1 MSKRVRRSVRSKLKN
16 RRNRRNRQN
25 RTHKQRG
32 GKLPIPRGS
41 IAVMSL
47 DPKDLYSVPLPVSK
61 EMAEEILDM

>member
-1 MSKRVRRSVRSKLKN
+1 MSKRLRRSVRSKSKN
-16 RRNRRNRQN
+16 RRNRTR
-25 RTHKQRG
+25 KQRG

-47 DPKDLYSVPLPVSK
+47 DPKDLYSVPQPVSK

>member
-1 MSKRVRRSVRSKLKN
+1 MSKRVRRSVRSKSKN
-16 RRNRRNRQN
+16 RRNRRNR
-25 RTHKQRG
+25 THKQKG

>member
-16 RRNRRNRQN
+16 RRNKTR
-25 RTHKQRG
+25 KQRG

>member
-1 MSKRVRRSVRSKLKN
+1 MSKRLRRSVRSKLKN
-16 RRNRRNRQN
+16 RRNRTR
-25 RTHKQRG
+25 KQRG

-47 DPKDLYSVPLPVSK
+47 DPKNLYSVPLPVSK

>member
-16 RRNRRNRQN
+16 RRHRRNRT
-25 RTHKQRG
+25 RKQKG

>member
-1 MSKRVRRSVRSKLKN
+1 MSKRVRRSVRSKSK
-16 RRNRRNRQN
+16 NRRNRQN
-25 RTHKQRG
+25 RTHKQKG

>member
-1 MSKRVRRSVRSKLKN
+1 MSKRVRRSVRSKSK
-16 RRNRRNRQN
+16 NRRNRQN
-25 RTHKQRG
+25 RTRKQIG

-47 DPKDLYSVPLPVSK
+47 DPKDLYSVPQPVSK

>member
-1 MSKRVRRSVRSKLKN
+1 MSKRVRRSVRSKSKN
-16 RRNRRNRQN
+16 RRNKTR
-25 RTHKQRG
+25 KQIG

-47 DPKDLYSVPLPVSK
+47 DPKDLYSVPQPVSK

>member
-1 MSKRVRRSVRSKLKN
+1 MSKRVRRSVRSKSKN
-16 RRNRRNRQN
+16 RRNKTR
-25 RTHKQRG
+25 KQRG

>member
-16 RRNRRNRQN
+16 RRNKTR
-25 RTHKQRG
+25 KQKG
-32 GKLPIPRGS
+32 GKLPSPRGS

>member
-1 MSKRVRRSVRSKLKN
+1 MSKRVRRSVRSKSKN
-16 RRNRRNRQN
+16 RRNKT
-25 RTHKQRG
+25 RTQKG

>member
-16 RRNRRNRQN
+16 RRNKTR
-25 RTHKQRG
+25 KQRG

-47 DPKDLYSVPLPVSK
+47 DPKDLYSVPQPVSK

>member
-1 MSKRVRRSVRSKLKN
+1 MSKRVRRSVRSKSKN
-16 RRNRRNRQN
+16 RRNKTR
-25 RTHKQRG
+25 KQRG

-47 DPKDLYSVPLPVSK
+47 DPKDLYSVPQPVSK

>member
-16 RRNRRNRQN
+16 RRNRLN
-25 RTHKQRG
+25 RTRKQKG

>member
-1 MSKRVRRSVRSKLKN
+1 MSKRVRRSVRSKSKN
-16 RRNRRNRQN
+16 RRNRRNRT
-25 RTHKQRG
+25 RKQKG

>member
-16 RRNRRNRQN
+16 RRNKTR
-25 RTHKQRG
+25 KQKG

>member
-16 RRNRRNRQN
+16 RRNKTR
-25 RTHKQRG
+25 KQRG

-47 DPKDLYSVPLPVSK
+47 DPKDLYAVPLPVSK

>member
-16 RRNRRNRQN
+16 RRNRQN
-25 RTHKQRG
+25 RTHKQKG

>member
-1 MSKRVRRSVRSKLKN
+1 MSKRVRRSVRSKSKN
-16 RRNRRNRQN
+16 RRNRTR
-25 RTHKQRG
+25 KQRG

-47 DPKDLYSVPLPVSK
+47 DPKDLYSVPQPVSK

>member
-16 RRNRRNRQN
+16 RRNRLN
-25 RTHKQRG
+25 RTHKQKG

>member
-16 RRNRRNRQN
+16 RRNKTR
-25 RTHKQRG
+25 KQKG

-61 EMAEEILDM
+61 EMAEEILDI

>member
-1 MSKRVRRSVRSKLKN
+1 MSKRLRRSVRSKSKN
-16 RRNRRNRQN
+16 RRNR
-25 RTHKQRG
+25 TCKQRG

-47 DPKDLYSVPLPVSK
+47 DPKDLYAVPLPVSK